1 MSRRIFL
8 GGGFCIFWTF
18 SILMQLKQPSLY
30 FFRKW
35 MIVDLDLVGQKH
47 FLATENGFPE
57 YGVEPNILAFLE
69 LSGCWSFDA
78 WFELDE
84 SLFDISSTN
93 LLFLTNFAMEKSML
107 HLRRNMILS
116 VETNQYYH
124 HSLKNFG
131 LSAFWSK
138 VQNHWCLKFHSI
150 SSSHVFGFWLRPW
163 WKERNM

>member
-1 MSRRIFL
+1 MSRRTFL
-8 GGGFCIFWTF
+8 RGGFCIFWTF

-35 MIVDLDLVGQKH
+35 MIVDLDLVGQKQL
-47 FLATENGFPE
+47 LATENRFPE

-93 LLFLTNFAMEKSML
+93 LLFLTNFAMEKGTL

-124 HSLKNFG
+124 HSLKNLDSQHSEAKLKITG
-131 LSAFWSK
+131 VWSFIRFLL
-138 VQNHWCLKFHSI
+138 HMCLLFDWDLDGK
-150 SSSHVFGFWLRPW
+150 
-163 WKERNM
+163 KKT